1 MYVSFYELLTV
12 KVSTVKAV
20 SSLIDRYGR
29 VILPLLLKRGQLVD
43 AKLSQY
49 VVSNNERY
57 AMFEQ
62 VTFVPVST

>member
-1 MYVSFYELLTV
+1 M
-12 KVSTVKAV
+12 KAV

-29 VILPLLLKRGQLVD
+29 VILPLLSKRGQLVD

-49 VVSNNERY
+49 VRNNERY